1 MSRLNYWQKIDKG
14 LLKPHLE
21 VFENSFSQ
29 NALNFFDDKIIKCPK
44 CGDKTLFFNKKIGA
58 KCFKC
63 DFLVKI
69 RSV

>member
-1 MSRLNYWQKIDKG
+1 MLEIQQT
-14 LLKPHLE
+14 KP
-21 VFENSFSQ
+21 FSQ
-29 NALNFFDDKIIKCPK
+29 NALNFFDEKIIKCPK
-44 CGDKTLFFNKKIGA
+44 CGNKTLIFDNKIGV